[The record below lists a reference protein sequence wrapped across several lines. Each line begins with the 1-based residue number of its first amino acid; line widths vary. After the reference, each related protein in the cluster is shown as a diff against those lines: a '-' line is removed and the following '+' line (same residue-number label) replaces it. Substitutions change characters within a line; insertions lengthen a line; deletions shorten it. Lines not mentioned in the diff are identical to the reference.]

1 MTRYLNYNSTF
12 ITGGKFNPSDIYYQD
27 NIELHTKEEIIKN
40 YLKEYVNAP
49 DTASVIFN
57 SGASESIANMF
68 LWAKEI
74 SKFGVVVGSI
84 LDHPTVKENADNFGM
99 EYTMIDFKKNEI
111 TLPEDTVMMF
121 ITGVSPKTGEIF
133 PMSKIKKYNYLSEH
147 EDSINNTVRQI
158 KPLKVLDASQMIG
171 KIKIDMIKDDLNAVF
186 FSCHKFGGEFNTGV
200 LIVNDGIIKYK
211 PLIAGSQ
218 QEHMRGGTYNAYAY
232 QNINKLLNEYSSQY
246 NEKECKEIY
255 ETFIKELDKNKIE
268 YYKPKLNHL
277 YNTIL
282 IHLHGC
288 NAKAIHTLAEYG
300 IYVGSSTACTNS
312 KKVKELRISYLN
324 KSEFGKNT
332 ISKICKIIKE
342 VDIDDNDDN
351 EIDKDDD
358 NDKIDDNNKIDNDDI
373 NDKND
378 NKILDKE
385 NGEIEEEIDKVNKLN
400 DILKFEE
407 EYI

>member
-12 ITGGKFNPSDIYYQD
+12 ITEGKFNPSDIYYQD

-49 DTASVIFN
+49 DSASVIFN

-68 LWAKEI
+68 LWAKSI
-74 SKFGVVVGSI
+74 SKFGVVVGSE
-84 LDHPTVKENADNFGM
+84 LDHPTVKENADNYNM
-99 EYTMIDFKKNEI
+99 EYTTIKLNDSEI
-111 TLPEDTVMMF
+111 SLPEDTVMLF
-121 ITGVSPKTGEIF
+121 ITGVSPKTGEIY
-133 PMSKIKKYNYLSEH
+133 PINKIKKYNYLSDH
-147 EDSINNTVRQI
+147 EDAINNSVRQI

-171 KIKIDMIKDDLNAVF
+171 KVKIDMIKDDLNAVF

-200 LIVNDGIIKYK
+200 LIVNGGSVKYK

-232 QNINKLLNEYSSQY
+232 QNINNLLNEYSKEY
-246 NEKECKEIY
+246 NKKECKEIY
-255 ETFIKELDKNKIE
+255 NEFINELNKNKIE

-288 NAKAIHTLAEYG
+288 NAKAIHTLADYG

-312 KKVKELRISYLN
+312 KTVKELRISYLN

-332 ISKICKIIKE
+332 ISKICSIIKD
-342 VDIDDNDDN
+342 VDDN
-351 EIDKDDD
+351 E
-358 NDKIDDNNKIDNDDI
+358 N
-373 NDKND
+373 KND
-378 NKILDKE
+378 EIENGEIEENEDEKNE
-385 NGEIEEEIDKVNKLN
+385 NGEIEEEIEKVNELN
-400 DILKFEE
+400 DIIKFEE